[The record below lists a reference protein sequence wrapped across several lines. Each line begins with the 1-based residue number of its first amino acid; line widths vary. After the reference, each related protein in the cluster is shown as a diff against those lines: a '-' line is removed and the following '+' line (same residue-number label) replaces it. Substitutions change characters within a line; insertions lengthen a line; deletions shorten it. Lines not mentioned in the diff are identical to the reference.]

1 MVDRGHNRHGP
12 KKGGVL
18 PLSRGG
24 AGSPSNNVAEVF
36 FRSKWNLHP
45 SSHLTTIAIGRK
57 FRAMPHFGK
66 GQLGSPCNTM
76 SFGLRS
82 TSPPSGI
89 LIYLAIWPQ
98 QIWAENWGGELGL
111 HLAQCGLSRDLP
123 SCQVASRSMQPSGHN
138 RHGPKIG
145 GSVPF
150 WGGGA
155 GSPSNTM
162 SLGLR
167 STFLPSGILI
177 NPAVWP
183 RQIIAKIGGSAPFG
197 G

>member
-1 MVDRGHNRHGP
+1 MGR

-36 FRSKWNLHP
+36 SLSKWNLHP

-150 WGGGA
+150 
-155 GSPSNTM
+155 
-162 SLGLR
+162 LG
-167 STFLPSGILI
+167 TVNWVPI
-177 NPAVWP
+177 
-183 RQIIAKIGGSAPFG
+183 
-197 G
+197 